1 MRDLVNS
8 LEEANDR
15 YMEDNRMLTSK
26 LLERTS
32 LLKHM
37 EEKIELLTQQ
47 NKNLVEKNIEVTKLG
62 DIQREKVETFK
73 NKDKKKE
80 SRINELELELEC
92 EGKKLKTL
100 SEKFNK
106 SKNEILQLNKGKF
119 DYFFFLTIHRGKFRI
134 ILGINRKID
143 QVRKLTSDSK
153 VTEEKLTKFQAMTYT
168 DQRIVMPI
176 LCQIHVNMPYFPYQH
191 KNKSFSG

>member
-62 DIQREKVETFK
+62 DIQKEKVETFK

-80 SRINELELELEC
+80 CRINELELELEC

-119 DYFFFLTIHRGKFRI
+119 ESFFLNPQAPVAQKIADEVVFRRFKGEGVEFFLI
-134 ILGINRKID
+134 G
-143 QVRKLTSDSK
+143 
-153 VTEEKLTKFQAMTYT
+153 
-168 DQRIVMPI
+168 P
-176 LCQIHVNMPYFPYQH
+176 H
-191 KNKSFSG
+191 